1 MLARLW
7 ALPTLGVSSGVH
19 LCTALFQWLEIFSRC
34 VIALAASTLAIHVN
48 DMRQHLLHERI
59 TPELGAPACRK
70 FRVVPAALY
79 LEHFAS
85 DRSHMLE
92 EGSPPVAHT
101 YSQAPPGYECIVSPR
116 ELPVSAFSG
125 FTLCLCGVPAAHA
138 IGKEHVCR

>member
-7 ALPTLGVSSGVH
+7 ALPTPGASSGVH
-19 LCTALFQWLEIFSRC
+19 LCTALFLWLDIFPSC
-34 VIALAASTLAIHVN
+34 VIALAALFWRSMWMHETTLAS
-48 DMRQHLLHERI
+48 ERI
-59 TPELGAPACRK
+59 TPEFGAPACRK

-101 YSQAPPGYECIVSPR
+101 YSQAPPGYDCIVSPR
-116 ELPVSAFSG
+116 ELPVSVFSG
-125 FTLCLCGVPAAHA
+125 FTLCPCGVPAAHA